1 MKIGHFSRGGRSR
14 AKKSVT
20 AADHDMGYD
29 ALLVPFGILEI
40 GCGERSIDQLWIG
53 FGQSRET
60 SDFIA
65 DSLDRW
71 WEQRSEVH
79 RDVQRIQINLDNGPE
94 VSSSRTQFMNRLVQ
108 FADRTGL
115 DIELVYYPP
124 YHSKYNPIERC
135 WGILESHWNG
145 AILSSVE
152 VALSWAATMKW
163 RGIAPMVEL
172 IEGIYDKG
180 VTITRSAYRPILARL
195 DKATNLKKWSV
206 HIKAKSVGY

>member
-1 MKIGHFSRGGRSR
+1 
-14 AKKSVT
+14 
-20 AADHDMGYD
+20 MGYD

-40 GCGERSIDQLWIG
+40 GCGQQSIDQLWIG

-65 DSLDRW
+65 DSLERW
-71 WEQRSEVH
+71 WEQRSEIH
-79 RDVQRIQINLDNGPE
+79 RDVKRIQINLDNGPE
-94 VSSSRTQFMNRLVQ
+94 ISSSRTQFMNRLVQ

-152 VALSWAATMKW
+152 VALNWATTMKW
-163 RGIAPMVEL
+163 RGIAPIVEL
-172 IEGIYDKG
+172 IEGVYERG

-195 DKATNLKKWSV
+195 DKETNLKKWSV
-206 HIKAKSVGY
+206 HIKAQPVGY

>member
-1 MKIGHFSRGGRSR
+1 M
-14 AKKSVT
+14 
-20 AADHDMGYD
+20 
-29 ALLVPFGILEI
+29 
-40 GCGERSIDQLWIG
+40 
-53 FGQSRET
+53 
-60 SDFIA
+60 
-65 DSLDRW
+65 
-71 WEQRSEVH
+71 
-79 RDVQRIQINLDNGPE
+79 INADNGPE
-94 VSSSRTQFMNRLVQ
+94 NSGIRTQWLRRLVE
-108 FADRTGL
+108 FAALYQIDVQL
-115 DIELVYYPP
+115 ACYPP

-163 RGIAPMVEL
+163 RGIPPMVEL

>member
-1 MKIGHFSRGGRSR
+1 
-14 AKKSVT
+14 
-20 AADHDMGYD
+20 MGYD

-40 GCGERSIDQLWIG
+40 GRGEQSIDQLWIG
-53 FGQSRET
+53 LGQSRET

-65 DSLDRW
+65 DALDRW
-71 WEQRSEVH
+71 WKQRSDFH
-79 RDVQRIQINLDNGPE
+79 SGIQRIQINLDNGPE
-94 VSSSRTQFMNRLVQ
+94 ISSSRTQFMSRLVQ

-145 AILSSVE
+145 AILSSVP
-152 VALSWAATMKW
+152 VAMNWAATMTW
-163 RGIAPMVEL
+163 RGVAPIIEL
-172 IEGIYDKG
+172 IEGIYERG

-195 DKATNLKKWSV
+195 DKAKTLTKWSV
-206 HIKAKSVGY
+206 RIQAQTVGY